1 MPKSGKIIISVTG
14 EIGAG
19 KTTYT
24 KEFEKHSAYPVYTD
38 VIAHEILKLDEVKS
52 LIEKSFGK
60 SLFKDNSIDSK
71 KLAEKT
77 FENKISWQTLID
89 ITHPYIL
96 EKIDKII
103 TESDYSYYVIDA
115 PLLFESKL
123 NKDSDFIVLIKADPK
138 LREERIK
145 SRMSWEEA
153 EKRTSYL
160 IPIEEK
166 EKMADIVIFNN
177 SKEKRKVEENV
188 EKILRRIKS
197 KRG

>member
-1 MPKSGKIIISVTG
+1 MPKSGKIITSVTG

-24 KEFEKHSAYPVYTD
+24 KEFEKQGAYPVYAD

-103 TESDYSYYVIDA
+103 TESDYSYYAIDA
-115 PLLFESKL
+115 PLLFESRL
-123 NKDSDFIVLIKADPK
+123 NKDSDFIVLIKADPE
-138 LREERIK
+138 LREKRIK
-145 SRMSWEEA
+145 NRMSWEEA